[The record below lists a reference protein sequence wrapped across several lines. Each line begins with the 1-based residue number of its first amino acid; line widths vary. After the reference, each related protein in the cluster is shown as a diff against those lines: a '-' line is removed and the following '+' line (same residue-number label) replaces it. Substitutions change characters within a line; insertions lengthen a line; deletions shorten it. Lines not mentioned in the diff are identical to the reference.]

1 MPQTTT
7 HYAKTPN
14 IMKEKN
20 KGFLVPGLFSV
31 PYSYF
36 QRHGAFS
43 ISLSERQTLNTV
55 AQTQS
60 LFHPFNTES
69 SVSLVHSQLTLS
81 LSVKW
86 HLASCVMVG
95 QKNHKPN
102 DSKYSSKQQ
111 SKANGDFLQSAKLI
125 FSKQIVSS
133 CLRGAWKY
141 VFIRIWKSDCWA
153 FKELLHHKMKMLS
166 LITLPPCRFKLV
178 KA

>member
-1 MPQTTT
+1 MSIPQTTT

-43 ISLSERQTLNTV
+43 ISLSLSERQTLNTV
-55 AQTQS
+55 TQTQS

-81 LSVKW
+81 LSGKW
-86 HLASCVMVG
+86 HLASCVMVR

-111 SKANGDFLQSAKLI
+111 SKANGDFLQRAKLI
-125 FSKQIVSS
+125 FSNSLFLFER
-133 CLRGAWKY
+133 CLEICIY
-141 VFIRIWKSDCWA
+141 
-153 FKELLHHKMKMLS
+153 
-166 LITLPPCRFKLV
+166 
-178 KA
+178 